1 MQSGMERSVEPRDFE
16 LPLELQFSMRKIEL
30 QAQELC
36 WDELYAAF
44 LNLYYRRMMEWS
56 AVKDIMAAENIEIDW
71 DVPTELELEELA
83 AAYTYDDEDE
93 DDEGKELQPF

>member
-1 MQSGMERSVEPRDFE
+1 MQSGMERSVEPREFE
-16 LPLELQFSMRKIEL
+16 LPLELQFSMRKIEI

-56 AVKDIMAAENIEIDW
+56 AIKDIMASENIEIDW
-71 DVPTELELEELA
+71 DFPTDLELEELA
-83 AAYTYDDEDE
+83 AACVYDDEGDD
-93 DDEGKELQPF
+93 DDEEEMQPF